1 MAKHNAAN
9 ERIKREYFHY
19 LREAK
24 GRGDVSVDAV
34 AKALSRFDE
43 ANGYKDFK
51 KFHIE
56 QAVAFKGKLDKQ
68 IAARTGE
75 RLSRATV
82 NSTLS
87 ALRDFFIWL
96 ADKPGYKSRIGYSDA
111 DYFKLSD
118 KDVRIATARRDKPV
132 PTLAQVHYVIATMPH
147 GTDIERRN
155 RALIAFTLLTGARDG
170 ALASLKLKHVNLSEG
185 RLDQDARDV
194 NTKFS
199 KTFSTWFF
207 PVGGEAL
214 AIVTEWIGHLRGPL
228 LRGDGDAL
236 FPSTKRGIGAD
247 GGFISVGL
255 ERFGWSTSEPVRR
268 IFRSS
273 FEGAGLPYF
282 PPHSFRHMLARLGQV
297 TCQTPEDFRIWSQ
310 NLGHSDVLTTF
321 TSYGTLPAHRQAEV
335 MRALG
340 VVKPA
345 TAIDPAYVA
354 QVMAAIGQIERS
366 AE

>member
-9 ERIKREYFHY
+9 ERIKRDYFHY

-132 PTLAQVHYVIATMPH
+132 PTLEQVHHVIATMPH

-170 ALASLKLKHVNLSEG
+170 ALASLKLKHVNLGDG

-214 AIVTEWIGHLRGPL
+214 AIVTDWIAHLRGPL

-247 GGFISVGL
+247 GRFISVGL

-268 IFRSS
+268 IFRNA

-282 PPHSFRHMLARLGQV
+282 PPHSFRHMLALHGEV
-297 TCQTPEDFRIWSQ
+297 TCQTPEQFKAWSQ
-310 NLGHSDVLTTF
+310 NLGHGDVLTTF
-321 TSYGTLPAHRQAEV
+321 TSYGTVPAHRQGEV
-335 MRALG
+335 IRGLG
-340 VVKPA
+340 VAKSRS
-345 TAIDPAYVA
+345 DS
-354 QVMAAIGQIERS
+354 AALAKKIAAMLDDITGNR
-366 AE
+366 